1 MSHCYLIPKSLYDV
15 PEKCRKTGIKKLS
28 VTMVSS
34 TSSRQKKEDENG
46 KQLKVYVTSIIFS
59 KVVIYMLLH
68 V

>member
-1 MSHCYLIPKSLYDV
+1 
-15 PEKCRKTGIKKLS
+15 
-28 VTMVSS
+28 MVSS
-34 TSSRQKKEDENG
+34 TSSRERKEDENG